1 MEKLNFSK
9 QKRYLI
15 FVLALTIIGI
25 SCSVEDSVPD
35 DILGGGKVTA
45 TINGNKFESAKE
57 YDKVEITTVSGV
69 YIMVL
74 SAGDAEGIS
83 KLKGLAVV
91 ASGADFSTLSAGKT
105 WIEIGDKGEV
115 GKAAAGYSEDDGSGE
130 ANDFDTEI
138 TEAIY
143 IKITAIDK
151 SKKTISG
158 EFSFTVV
165 DEDTGKKY
173 KATNG
178 KFTEVSYTLTEQ

>member
-1 MEKLNFSK
+1 MKNTKCSVLKSGLLLFI
-9 QKRYLI
+9 LI
-15 FVLALTIIGI
+15 IVST
-25 SCSVEDSVPD
+25 SCSVDDVVPD
-35 DILGGGKVTA
+35 DILGGGNITA
-45 TINGNKFESAKE
+45 TINGNKFESAVE

-69 YIMVL
+69 YIIAL

-83 KLKGLAVV
+83 KLKGLVLV
-91 ASGADFSTLSAGKT
+91 ASGEDFNVMNSGKT
-105 WIEIGDKGEV
+105 WDEAGSDNEV
-115 GKAAAGYSEDDGSGE
+115 NKARAAYSEDDGNSE
-130 ANDFDTEI
+130 VNDFSAEL

-143 IKITAIDK
+143 IKITSIDK

-178 KFTEVSYTLTEQ
+178 KFKKIPYTLTEQ

>member
-1 MEKLNFSK
+1 MKKLNFSK

-15 FVLALTIIGI
+15 FVLALTIIGT
-25 SCSVEDSVPD
+25 SCSVEDVVPD

-69 YIMVL
+69 YIMAL
-74 SAGDAEGIS
+74 SAGDAEGVS
-83 KLKGLAVV
+83 KLKGLVLV
-91 ASGADFSTLSAGKT
+91 ASGEDYSTLNSGKT
-105 WIEIGDKGEV
+105 WDEV
-115 GKAAAGYSEDDGSGE
+115 GSNDEVNKARAAYSEDDGNSE
-130 ANDFDTEI
+130 VNDFSAEL

-158 EFSFTVV
+158 EFSFSVV